1 MKVHPVVIAVAGALV
16 LHAPAWADTLALP
29 KIALDPATES
39 ALGLTP
45 EVPAG
50 DVAVTSG
57 LACSDASS
65 AQASRTIFESVRW
78 RPRRWRDRDDR
89 WEQPRHSSTSGFSQ
103 IHAGF
108 LDPDGEATASFLA
121 GVRGGMG
128 VDPHVQLG
136 LGLDWVH
143 KSEKNSVLVS
153 SVDLPGQGPAE
164 RRLELAQASS
174 NLFPMMGY
182 LQVQPGDITG
192 VMPYFGVGGGYSV
205 LFLSAD
211 DFQTQQH
218 FDATY
223 GGWGWQAWGGV
234 SVPLSG
240 NARVSAEVFRNQSDV
255 GRDVKDP
262 QSGITYREIVNLDG
276 VGMRFGL
283 GWGF

>member
-1 MKVHPVVIAVAGALV
+1 MKLRPVLLAAAGALV
-16 LHAPAWADTLALP
+16 LHAPAWADPLALS
-29 KIALDPATES
+29 KITLDPTQVS
-39 ALGLTP
+39 ALALA
-45 EVPAG
+45 PAG

-57 LACSDASS
+57 CRSSDARAASLG
-65 AQASRTIFESVRW
+65 SRTIFESVRW

-89 WEQPRHSSTSGFSQ
+89 WESRRSSNATGFSQ
-103 IHAGF
+103 LHAGF
-108 LDPDGEATASFLA
+108 LDPDGNATASFLA

-128 VDPHVQLG
+128 VDEHVQLG

-143 KSEKNSVLVS
+143 KSERNSVLVS
-153 SVDLPGQGPAE
+153 QVPLPGGGTSE
-164 RRLELAQASS
+164 RRLELSQASS
-174 NLFPMMGY
+174 NLFPMTAY
-182 LQVQPGDITG
+182 LQVQPGDVTG
-192 VMPYFGVGGGYSV
+192 VMPYFGVGGGYNV

-211 DFQTQQH
+211 DFQSGDH

-255 GRDVKDP
+255 GRDVDDP